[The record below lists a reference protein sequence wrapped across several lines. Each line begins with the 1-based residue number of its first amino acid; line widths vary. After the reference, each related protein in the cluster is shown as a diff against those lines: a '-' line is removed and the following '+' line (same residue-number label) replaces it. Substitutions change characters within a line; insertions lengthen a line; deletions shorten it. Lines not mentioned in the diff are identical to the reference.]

1 MNATLNDFKNLLDMQ
16 KRIGELNY
24 YVMQIL
30 TGLSSE
36 MMTPIMAIEQMEN
49 QEKEVLFKKYCE
61 VEDNGDLSRTG
72 NGETIMKDGVDQ
84 AEAMKELQELE
95 AKFKKEYDKYLN
107 AEIEFKVK

>member
-1 MNATLNDFKNLLDMQ
+1 MKLTLNDFKNLLDMQ

-30 TGLSSE
+30 TGLSGE
-36 MMTPIMAIEQMEN
+36 VMTPIMAVEQLEN

-61 VEDNGDLSRTG
+61 VEDNGDLSRNGT
-72 NGETIMKDGVDQ
+72 GETVLREGVNQ
-84 AEAMKELQELE
+84 EEAMKELQELE

-107 AEIEFKVK
+107 AELEFKVK